1 MSNNKITDRSRGS
14 SILFPSADVSCLA
27 LPECFDMDDW
37 RGIYYVIDPLDVF
50 DVRPVIDEAGERE
63 DAEVKE
69 GVNFFIF
76 CKNGVNILCEDRQGI
91 SGSAR
96 TLAG

>member
-1 MSNNKITDRSRGS
+1 
-14 SILFPSADVSCLA
+14 
-27 LPECFDMDDW
+27 MDDW
-37 RGIYYVIDPLDVF
+37 RGIYRVIDLLDVF

-69 GVNFFIF
+69 GVNFLIF
-76 CKNGVNILCEDRQGI
+76 ARMVSIFFVKSVRGM

>member
-1 MSNNKITDRSRGS
+1 
-14 SILFPSADVSCLA
+14 
-27 LPECFDMDDW
+27 MDDW

-69 GVNFFIF
+69 GVNFFPEVSVSIARP
-76 CKNGVNILCEDRQGI
+76 VRQ
-91 SGSAR
+91 AVCVLLR
-96 TLAG
+96 LTDNVLAVAVYHDLLECT